1 MVSFL
6 RTTLCLLVGL
16 VQVSRAVHFTN
27 TEWDVVENETVT
39 FNWKYDSDDTRD
51 PDTYV
56 IVIWLPF
63 GNEVYPWSGNYSHL
77 LYNASYD
84 ADVTSYTWNYNCDFN
99 LTTGDQYFFTIGGE
113 DSGVLIS
120 MHDSTA
126 WTLQAGD
133 TPCYPTTKDNS
144 LSKSAKAGIEAGSI
158 VAGVIVLVAVGILLW
173 RWRKKKNAAKQ
184 PASTVEL
191 IKQ

>member
-63 GNEVYPWSGNYSHL
+63 GTEVYPWSGIYSHL
-77 LYNASYD
+77 LYNG
-84 ADVTSYTWNYNCDFN
+84 TLP
-99 LTTGDQYFFTIGGE
+99 LTPFSIPGSSSHGLTNTHI
-113 DSGVLIS
+113 SVL
-120 MHDSTA
+120 
-126 WTLQAGD
+126 
-133 TPCYPTTKDNS
+133 
-144 LSKSAKAGIEAGSI
+144 
-158 VAGVIVLVAVGILLW
+158 
-173 RWRKKKNAAKQ
+173 
-184 PASTVEL
+184 
-191 IKQ
+191 